1 MLTDSE
7 RRLVRDMFA
16 GGPAVLLDEGLT
28 VDQIAEFLAREDVGA
43 ELRMLEVEFQHRDTL
58 EARTRFMTRRALGR
72 LGPAS
77 AAVLGRAL
85 AGHVYARGPDGNILR
100 DSKGNLVV
108 RDAGPDGIQV
118 AAAKAIMDKLGIDDP
133 RLVVQVGGGA
143 AATDIETVI
152 RDQLADEEKVKVVLK
167 EDPALKTEE
176 EKALSRERIRT
187 AIDKLMPRL
196 QERLEDKSGQPEG
209 QSARRRRRKAQA

>member
-1 MLTDSE
+1 MLTDQE
-7 RRLVRDMFA
+7 RRLVRDLFA
-16 GGPAVLLDEGLT
+16 GGPAVLLDEGLSI
-28 VDQIAEFLAREDVGA
+28 DQITEFLSREDVAA
-43 ELRMLEVEFQHRDTL
+43 ELRLLETEFNHRDTL

-72 LGPAS
+72 LGPAA

-85 AGHVYARGPDGNILR
+85 AGHVYARGSDGNILR

-118 AAAKAIMDKLGIDDP
+118 ASARAIMDKLGVDDP
-133 RLVVQVGGGA
+133 RLVTHPGGGGSS
-143 AATDIETVI
+143 TDIETVI

-167 EDPALKTEE
+167 EDPNLKTEE

-187 AIDKLMPRL
+187 AIDKLMPKLR
-196 QERLEDKSGQPEG
+196 ERLEDKSGQPQG
-209 QSARRRRRKAQA
+209 QSARRRRKAQA